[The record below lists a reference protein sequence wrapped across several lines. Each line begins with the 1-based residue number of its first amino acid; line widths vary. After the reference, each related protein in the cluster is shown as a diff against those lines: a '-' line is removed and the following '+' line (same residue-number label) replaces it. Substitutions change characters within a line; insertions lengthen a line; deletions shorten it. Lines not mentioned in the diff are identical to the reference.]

1 MKYNFAQNEYKKP
14 VLKTHGTLEEM
25 TQGSPTVGSDGSC
38 PPGFEPSSER
48 PGFCNQI

>member
-25 TQGSPTVGSDGSC
+25 TQGVPVGSGGDGPTCGTPENPLC
-38 PPGFEPSSER
+38 P
-48 PGFCNQI
+48 